1 MVTEG
6 QTDTINCT
14 KIRPDMTYQL
24 LTSYLLELPFL
35 ILYYL

>member
-6 QTDTINCT
+6 QTDIIYRT

-35 ILYYL
+35 IFYYL

>member
-6 QTDTINCT
+6 QTDIINSM

-24 LTSYLLELPFL
+24 LTSDLELLFL
-35 ILYYL
+35 FLYYL

>member
-6 QTDTINCT
+6 QTDIINSM

-24 LTSYLLELPFL
+24 LTTYLLELPFL

>member
-6 QTDTINCT
+6 QTDIINSM

-24 LTSYLLELPFL
+24 LTSDLLELLFL
-35 ILYYL
+35 FLYYL